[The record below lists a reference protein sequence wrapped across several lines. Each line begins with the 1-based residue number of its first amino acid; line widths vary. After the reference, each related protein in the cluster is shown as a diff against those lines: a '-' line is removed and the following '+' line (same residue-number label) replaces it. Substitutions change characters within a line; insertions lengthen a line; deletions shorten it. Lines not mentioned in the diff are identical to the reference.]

1 MMERKNVPVEKIIEK
16 TEEFGRLFL
25 LLSRLNRAKS
35 EIENANIWY
44 IADELTFIIELF
56 RTGEIKE
63 GMNRLDKLAALV
75 MQASDR
81 DHTIYLFARELLSC
95 KQNLKER
102 IRKVRE
108 NGDGF

>member
-1 MMERKNVPVEKIIEK
+1 MMEKRNQAEKIIEK

-25 LLSRLNRAKS
+25 LSSKLNRAKS
-35 EIENANIWY
+35 EIENANLWY

-56 RTGEIKE
+56 RNGNIKE
-63 GMNRLDKLAALV
+63 GMKSLDKLAALA

-81 DHTIYLFARELLSC
+81 DHTIYMFARELLSC
-95 KQNLKER
+95 KVNLKER